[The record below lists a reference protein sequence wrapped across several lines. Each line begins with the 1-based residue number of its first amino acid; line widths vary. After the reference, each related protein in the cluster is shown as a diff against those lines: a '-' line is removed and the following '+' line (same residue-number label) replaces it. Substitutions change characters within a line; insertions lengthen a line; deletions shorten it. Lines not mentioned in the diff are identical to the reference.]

1 MLSRNLLSKQRKLSS
16 VTTIVDNKEN
26 QMMASRSQKV
36 MLSRPVMNEKK
47 VYDPLKLKKDKL
59 ALMG

>member
-1 MLSRNLLSKQRKLSS
+1 MLSRNLLSKGRKLSS

-36 MLSRPVMNEKK
+36 KLSRTVMNEKK

>member
-1 MLSRNLLSKQRKLSS
+1 MLSRNQLSKQRKLSS

-36 MLSRPVMNEKK
+36 MLSRIVMNEKK

>member
-36 MLSRPVMNEKK
+36 MLSRTVMNEKK

>member
-1 MLSRNLLSKQRKLSS
+1 MLRRNLLSKQRKLSS

-36 MLSRPVMNEKK
+36 MLSRIVMNEKK